1 MAKQKFYPMVDKII
15 AYESGELTD
24 NNEILELFSELL
36 KSGTIYGLQGSYQ
49 RTASDL
55 VANGYLSIKGEIL
68 KEIEG

>member
-49 RTASDL
+49 RIASDL